1 MKKYVFILL
10 LLVVFGNSFAQT
22 VLNQFPMELKKSS
35 DYFQI
40 LNGENEQKE
49 YFSFITDKQK
59 CTLLKYNSAL
69 FFKDSLSVSRPSSDY
84 DFMAGM
90 TFSKAGNP

>member
-40 LNGENEQKE
+40 LNGENAQNE
-49 YFSFITDKQK
+49 
-59 CTLLKYNSAL
+59 
-69 FFKDSLSVSRPSSDY
+69 
-84 DFMAGM
+84 
-90 TFSKAGNP
+90 